1 MKKLE
6 IKFLKTSNVIIA
18 ALLSLLGFGSCEKN
32 MVVVAEYGTPS
43 ATFIVQGRVESSGSN
58 ESIENIRVIMQGDTA
73 VTDSDGKYQVMA
85 GGFPGD
91 KTYYI
96 QFQDVDGELNGD
108 YKDLE
113 SSIEFVDPEFI
124 NGDDHWY
131 SGEATQALN
140 VKLDPKK

>member
-6 IKFLKTSNVIIA
+6 IKFFKTYNVIIA
-18 ALLSLLGFGSCEKN
+18 ALLSLLGFSSCEKN
-32 MVVVAEYGTPS
+32 MVAEYGTPS
-43 ATFIVQGRVESSGSN
+43 ATFIVQGTVESSDSN
-58 ESIENIRVIMQGDTA
+58 EPIENIRVIMQGDTA
-73 VTDSDGKYQVMA
+73 FTDGNGNYQVIA

-91 KTYYI
+91 ITYYI
-96 QFQDVDGELNGD
+96 QFQDIDSELNGD

-113 SSIEFVDPEFI
+113 SSVEFIDPEFI

-140 VKLDPKK
+140 VKLNPKK